1 MANSHSFESDSDSDI
16 EFNVLPYQF
25 EPIRPSEEEKLELNE
40 NDSSSSEEDSSYNSS
55 RLGNTD
61 W

>member
-1 MANSHSFESDSDSDI
+1 MWFESDSDSDI
-16 EFNVLPYQF
+16 EFNVLPYEF
-25 EPIRPSEEEKLELNE
+25 EPIRPSEEEKSELNE